1 MKSIRKRLIRSFMLV
16 AWSTA
21 LLSACAILLGVY
33 LFAKALQLTMLFGE
47 AGRFALMV
55 ERTDEGYRFR
65 ESRRPID
72 PRFETGSTDAYFQ
85 IWGPD
90 GQTLAKSA
98 SLGRGELP
106 TPPPAAPYP
115 DDPNPLEAEEL
126 ENAATTLPSGHPGEL
141 VWIRFDPMRGPGG
154 PPPSPTEDRR
164 LIIAVAM
171 DNQFIW
177 NALTQSAFIILVLLL
192 IIMVGLRLAAQLV
205 VVRGLAAL
213 NTLSDRVARL
223 DESNFTQRFD
233 DAPLPQETAPVAR
246 AINTLLDKAEAA
258 LERERRFSENAA
270 HELRT
275 PIAEIRAV
283 ADVSRRVGSLASLS
297 AGMGEVVAVAMQME
311 ATLSAL
317 LRISRR
323 KTASDLDSIESVNC
337 TALLSDAV
345 TRRMHH
351 AAEKSISLAFSP
363 AATTPI
369 RTERAMLTGVI
380 SNLLDNAVEY
390 TPVGGDVSLSLQSDQ
405 KGITFSVV
413 NGPVRLMPSD
423 IPRLVEPF
431 WRKDSTRGSGEHA
444 GLGLALTKAM
454 VDALGGAID
463 FALEPDARLR
473 ITVRIPGFPAATKS
487 SDPPAA
493 T

>member
-1 MKSIRKRLIRSFMLV
+1 
-16 AWSTA
+16 
-21 LLSACAILLGVY
+21 
-33 LFAKALQLTMLFGE
+33 
-47 AGRFALMV
+47 
-55 ERTDEGYRFR
+55 
-65 ESRRPID
+65 
-72 PRFETGSTDAYFQ
+72 
-85 IWGPD
+85 
-90 GQTLAKSA
+90 
-98 SLGRGELP
+98 
-106 TPPPAAPYP
+106 
-115 DDPNPLEAEEL
+115 
-126 ENAATTLPSGHPGEL
+126 
-141 VWIRFDPMRGPGG
+141 
-154 PPPSPTEDRR
+154 
-164 LIIAVAM
+164 
-171 DNQFIW
+171 
-177 NALTQSAFIILVLLL
+177 
-192 IIMVGLRLAAQLV
+192 MVGLRLAAQFV
-205 VVRGLAAL
+205 VVRGLGSL

-223 DESNFTQRFD
+223 DESNFTHRFD

-283 ADVSRRVGSLASLS
+283 ADVSRRVGSLPSLR

-390 TPVGGDVSLSLQSDQ
+390 TPVGGDVSLSLQSDH
-405 KGITFSVV
+405 KGITFSVI